1 MKGLVDLYKEERFTP
16 EMAGLNVYSEE
27 SEENVLHEK
36 SFKRRLAC
44 RNKKMNA

>member
-1 MKGLVDLYKEERFTP
+1 MKGLVDLYKEERLTP
-16 EMAGLNVYSEE
+16 EMAGLNVCSG
-27 SEENVLHEK
+27 ENVLHEK